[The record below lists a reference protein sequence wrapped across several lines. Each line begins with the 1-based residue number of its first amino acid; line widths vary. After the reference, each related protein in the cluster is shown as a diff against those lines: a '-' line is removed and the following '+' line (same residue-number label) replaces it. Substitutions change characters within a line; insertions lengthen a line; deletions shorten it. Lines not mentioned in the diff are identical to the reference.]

1 MFPWKLTFGAIPHFQ
16 IHLRFLVTELFCS
29 VKFAQLFL
37 SAAQCSI
44 FGAES
49 LQNSMTCCDKVLIWA
64 AAGSQACSS
73 MEVVEIPW
81 NPTLANRQNSRMAK
95 TYGFSMTLSNVCLIS
110 LWNVAANICK
120 RSLPLAFWHVSRFE
134 VGRAKPD
141 KKCSRTGQKNRDTP
155 GAGNFVCSWALST
168 KNKNVPK
175 G

>member
-1 MFPWKLTFGAIPHFQ
+1 M
-16 IHLRFLVTELFCS
+16 
-29 VKFAQLFL
+29 KFAQLFL

-141 KKCSRTGQKNRDTP
+141 KNAHALGKKIETRPEQETLSAPEHSVLKTKTSQKGSEFPTSGLQDSGSRI
-155 GAGNFVCSWALST
+155 S
-168 KNKNVPK
+168 
-175 G
+175 